1 MKRSIVLM
9 TFLLILSS
17 CSSLSKK
24 GVTAGQPAGEI
35 PVKKFVLDNG
45 LTLLVSENDQLPIF
59 SYYTFYNVGGRHES
73 EGTTGATHFLEH
85 MMFKGAKKYGP
96 KQFDTTIEANGGS
109 TNAYTNFDSTVYY
122 QSMPSHMIEKIIDM
136 EADRMENLL
145 LEEESFEA
153 ERKVIFEERKMRY
166 ENSPRGQLYLTLM
179 KEVFKGTPYGG
190 SVIGSEQDLANLSR
204 TQVREFF
211 KNFYRP
217 DNATIV
223 IVGNV
228 DADEVHSMVKEKF
241 AHMEQT
247 SSEITNYKKSKD
259 NKDLYEFKNN
269 NFKKHT
275 KLYGQSPTP
284 LFMMGYRGLPL
295 GEREAFVMDILA
307 TVLGQSA
314 SSYLIDKLVAS
325 KNPMF
330 SSLSTSNYNLKYNGV
345 FFVSGQL
352 LEKKSFNRAK
362 NKLLKTLK
370 RSCREAINARSV
382 QKTKN
387 QYLVDFYHGVKTNKG
402 VAQYLGQMETLYGDF
417 NFYKKELEIYNSIT
431 EDELRNTCHELF
443 NDNKYFMVSVWDKYK
458 KPAKGRR

>member
-73 EGTTGATHFLEH
+73 EGTTGATHFFEH

-269 NFKKHT
+269 NFSHRHHF
-275 KLYGQSPTP
+275 L
-284 LFMMGYRGLPL
+284 
-295 GEREAFVMDILA
+295 
-307 TVLGQSA
+307 
-314 SSYLIDKLVAS
+314 
-325 KNPMF
+325 
-330 SSLSTSNYNLKYNGV
+330 
-345 FFVSGQL
+345 
-352 LEKKSFNRAK
+352 
-362 NKLLKTLK
+362 
-370 RSCREAINARSV
+370 
-382 QKTKN
+382 
-387 QYLVDFYHGVKTNKG
+387 
-402 VAQYLGQMETLYGDF
+402 
-417 NFYKKELEIYNSIT
+417 
-431 EDELRNTCHELF
+431 
-443 NDNKYFMVSVWDKYK
+443 
-458 KPAKGRR
+458 

>member
-1 MKRSIVLM
+1 MRRSLVVLA
-9 TFLLILSS
+9 LLLPLIS
-17 CSSLSKK
+17 CTNMSKNPSISE
-24 GVTAGQPAGEI
+24 QIGEGI

-45 LTLLVSENDQLPIF
+45 LTLLVSENKQLPIF

-145 LEEESFEA
+145 LEKYSFEA

-166 ENSPRGQLYLTLM
+166 ENSPRGQLYLSLM
-179 KEVFKGTPYGG
+179 QKVFKGTPYGG
-190 SVIGSEQDLANLSR
+190 SVIGSEQDLANLNR
-204 TQVREFF
+204 TQMREFF

-223 IVGNV
+223 IVGDV
-228 DADEVHSMVKEKF
+228 DASEVHSFVKEKF
-241 AHMEQT
+241 GSMKR
-247 SSEITNYKKSKD
+247 SSPEILAYKKTKD
-259 NKDLYEFKNN
+259 DPELYEFKNN
-269 NFKKHT
+269 RFRKHT

-307 TVLGQSA
+307 TVLGQSE
-314 SSYLIDKLVAS
+314 SSYLTQELVEGKRPLFAA
-325 KNPMF
+325 
-330 SSLSTSNYNLKYNGV
+330 LSTSNYNLRYNGI
-345 FFVSGQL
+345 FFISGQL
-352 LEKKSFNRAK
+352 LKGKSFKKAKRSLLRTLKKSCN
-362 NKLLKTLK
+362 
-370 RSCREAINARSV
+370 EAITARSV

-387 QYLVDFYHGVKTNKG
+387 QYLVDFYHGIKTNKG
-402 VAQYLGQMETLYGDF
+402 VAHYLGQLETLYGDY

-431 EDELRNTCHELF
+431 EDELKTTCKNLF
-443 NDNKYFMVSVWDKYK
+443 NKDEYFMVSVWDKHSK
-458 KPAKGRR
+458 AKGKR